1 MRAKLKNRSIILIS
15 DSLNSRVTDQSERV
29 GKTLWGCT
37 TSCLSLLSFLQ
48 LGFDFPD
55 SSTLQPVLVLLKL
68 LRRYHWAR
76 EPRKRVALLMPLF
89 SGWEINT
96 WETSLGTKLFNC
108 STIDIQ
114 WSVRLNTTEIRIW
127 WMQWVGWK
135 AEKSGFQLVY
145 GHVKTWKRFINQM
158 ETEDENSCLFRFS
171 FILCSEVPLYYCG
184 APKEGTTPFHF
195 LWELCLL

>member
-96 WETSLGTKLFNC
+96 WETVWEQNC
-108 STIDIQ
+108 SVVQQLIYNEVLDWIQ
-114 WSVRLNTTEIRIW
+114 L
-127 WMQWVGWK
+127 K
-135 AEKSGFQLVY
+135 YAF
-145 GHVKTWKRFINQM
+145 
-158 ETEDENSCLFRFS
+158 DE
-171 FILCSEVPLYYCG
+171 CSE
-184 APKEGTTPFHF
+184 
-195 LWELCLL
+195 